1 MKLTSKIGLFAVA
14 LAGLL
19 ACTPGVNAQQG
30 QGQGQGQGQ
39 RGNRPNFDPAQM
51 QQRMMERYREQL
63 EITSD
68 DEWKAVEPLLQ
79 KVMDARR
86 ESMAGGM
93 RGMFG
98 RGPGGQGGPG
108 GDQAGGNRQ
117 RGGMFGEPDPAVE
130 ALQKA
135 IEAKAPASELKAA
148 MAKVRDNRKAAEEK
162 LKKAQEELRKV
173 LSTRQ
178 EAVLVANGTLN

>member
-1 MKLTSKIGLFAVA
+1 MKITSKITCYAFV

-19 ACTPGVNAQQG
+19 AGTSAAYAQQG
-30 QGQGQGQGQ
+30 QGQGQRPN
-39 RGNRPNFDPAQM
+39 RGNFDPAQM

-68 DEWKAVEPLLQ
+68 DEWKVVEPLLQ
-79 KVMDARR
+79 KVSEARR

-98 RGPGGQGGPG
+98 GRGGPGGGQGGG
-108 GDQAGGNRQ
+108 TANADSNRP

-135 IEAKAPASELKAA
+135 IEAKAPASELKSAI
-148 MAKVRDNRKAAEEK
+148 AKVRDNRKAAEEK
-162 LKKAQEELRKV
+162 LKKAQDDLRKI

-178 EAVLVANGTLN
+178 EAILVANGTLN